1 MLLVFRQ
8 QAAEN
13 EKAFAIFYADL
24 RQESF
29 ENEQED
35 VTEEEARELFD
46 VMKDEYNEMI
56 VMTPEELGLEDH
68 PVVVEQ
74 RAKVLPEDEPSA
86 SGAVEE
92 QQDAPLLQ
100 SFNEEKNTPNLQS
113 ADSFPFEK
121 SSSASQNADIF
132 VNIAAARS
140 LESSSSFTSQQE
152 DTTVEKFWGDS
163 NFGTSTQTVLLDPS
177 YENHSYSQDVDK
189 VEGTTEVAQV
199 IAGEDASPISS
210 PSSSHESGDGKSPI
224 LQFFEMF
231 KAATDDNDDI
241 VEDYRLERLREILP
255 HFSDRRLIK
264 IVQCYQRSL
273 GDPSILDLIPIV
285 RENMPDYI
293 TSTWLKQMATMTA
306 KFAIQ
311 KAAQNEL
318 INPQILNSVLELH
331 TSSGSLDRA
340 IEFHQTEFTAHNLEP
355 TEYSDRL
362 VVQML
367 LRNNRFNR
375 ALDFKQTVQSSGR
388 SLDIKA
394 YGSLVEFCA
403 RRKQLGSALLLLKEC
418 LSTHGAAPGEASLSN
433 LRILCRQAGIV
444 DEIGLESMIGEDP
457 IEWLRQGEREK
468 KREYSKKGRRNV
480 QLARNVMLRV

>member
-1 MLLVFRQ
+1 MVFRQ

-24 RQESF
+24 RRESF

-35 VTEEEARELFD
+35 VTEEEACELFD
-46 VMKDEYNEMI
+46 IMKDEYNEMI

-74 RAKVLPEDEPSA
+74 RTQLLPKDEPSA

-92 QQDAPLLQ
+92 QDAPLSQ
-100 SFNEEKNTPNLQS
+100 SFNEENNTPNLQS
-113 ADSFPFEK
+113 ARSFPFEK
-121 SSSASQNADIF
+121 SSSAYQNADIS
-132 VNIAAARS
+132 VNVAATRS
-140 LESSSSFTSQQE
+140 LESSSSFTPQQL

-177 YENHSYSQDVDK
+177 YENHSYSQDVD
-189 VEGTTEVAQV
+189 ELERTTEVAQV
-199 IAGEDASPISS
+199 NTGEDTSHISS
-210 PSSSHESGDGKSPI
+210 QSSSHESGVGGSSSL

-231 KAATDDNDDI
+231 STDTDDV
-241 VEDYRLERLREILP
+241 VEDYRLTRLRELLP

-273 GDPSILDLIPIV
+273 GDPSILELIPIV

-306 KFAIQ
+306 KSAIQ

-318 INPQILNSVLELH
+318 INPEILNSVLELH

-340 IEFHQTEFTAHNLEP
+340 IEFHQTEFAAHNLEP

-444 DEIGLESMIGEDP
+444 DEIGLKRMIGTDP

-480 QLARNVMLRV
+480 QLARNVMLRL